1 MGKLRFH
8 RYTTPEIAEL
18 SGAQGAWQIENWT
31 RRKIILPW
39 VAATGTGRSR
49 NYNFLNLVEAS
60 IAVAL
65 ARFKMPS
72 AIIATATDDF
82 RYFTSPT
89 TVFRVSRIKDSKTGL
104 WRPMT
109 NDESADH
116 ATELARLTSS
126 EQGERRD
133 TLLRDYREYVDDT
146 DHDPNRLLNQRARW
160 RRFASPDT
168 RGEPGVWLLCR
179 STEASRFDGGWE
191 MFESGAALFNRP
203 LPSLPR

>member
-126 EQGERRD
+126 EIRRRHRTIPTDCSTSERGGERRD
-133 TLLRDYREYVDDT
+133 TLLRDYRDIRRR
-146 DHDPNRLLNQRARW
+146 HRWARSQPTAQPCSHSKKKFPSSY
-160 RRFASPDT
+160 RSP
-168 RGEPGVWLLCR
+168 
-179 STEASRFDGGWE
+179 
-191 MFESGAALFNRP
+191 
-203 LPSLPR
+203 